1 MPLAPLQ
8 LGAPF
13 GLRLGLKKGST
24 PRSNNN
30 GYSSGRSTGRATKR
44 AKENPCGHL
53 EPGESCEIRP
63 RLAGEMYGS
72 EIFFIKRAGQ
82 ADPSK
87 VRKLGRDDQ
96 TRTMIAI
103 EGLRYKD
110 LQGKPGFE
118 RYCLP
123 YLKDV
128 REGSAHYIDF
138 RYVKGEPLHIYV
150 HKGLSVEKRMD
161 ILKQCIRCL
170 KFLANNGYV
179 HGDVKLDNF
188 WWDSEHSRVLVLDF
202 EKATK
207 NPPVG
212 HMESKRSIEYE
223 LKKVF
228 KLMELEAELNLRGHV
243 AEILGEPKEA
253 VVKRILAAETSE
265 EGMRRLIGLYRQ
277 ILGEGGGAGS
287 PRGGARLTRRK
298 NRRSN

>member
-30 GYSSGRSTGRATKR
+30 GYSSGRSNGRATKR
-44 AKENPCGHL
+44 AKESPCGHL
-53 EPGESCEIRP
+53 EPGESCETRS
-63 RLAGEMYGS
+63 RLAGESYGS
-72 EIFFIKRAGQ
+72 DIFFIKRAGQ
-82 ADPSK
+82 VDPSK
-87 VRKLGRDDQ
+87 VRKLGRGDEI
-96 TRTMIAI
+96 RSRIAL
-103 EGLRYKD
+103 EGLKYRDLKD
-110 LQGKPGFE
+110 RVGFE

-123 YLKDV
+123 YLNDV
-128 REGSAHYIDF
+128 REGSVHYIDF
-138 RYVKGEPLHIYV
+138 RYVKGEPLHVYV
-150 HKGLSVEKRMD
+150 HKGLSVEKRKD

-170 KFLANNGYV
+170 KFLASNGYV

-202 EKATK
+202 EYATK

-212 HMESKRSIEYE
+212 QMASKRSVEYE

-228 KLMELEAELNLRGHV
+228 KMIELEAELNLRGHI

-265 EGMRRLIGLYRQ
+265 EGMRRLVGLYRQ
-277 ILGEGGGAGS
+277 ILGEGGGAAS
-287 PRGGARLTRRK
+287 PRGGARRTRRK
-298 NRRSN
+298 NRRSY